1 MVQSKQE
8 AQNYQEDEID
18 LRALAYSLIKILIK
32 RKLLIIALTS
42 FVTIIAFLHT
52 NTLVPSYKATIS
64 FISPSNSSIAYIN
77 NLSYKAE
84 TKNSIFTRFLYQL
97 SSQDIQKLAIT
108 EGNYLTLLNTDNSP
122 IDDVDAFVSG
132 CIGSIEI
139 INPSLIDESL
149 SLIENPHL
157 VSIEGCSSVV
167 ISEYLNSLIAL
178 ANSETMSEI
187 TNLNQLIISIRLEE
201 ILRERGLLLEQ
212 AEKDRFSKIERI
224 KEEDSQK
231 IRQINDQIEALKI
244 KAKRD
249 RLNQIVRIKEE
260 DSQKIRQIN
269 DQIDRAR
276 YKAKESRL
284 NQIVVLTDSVKL
296 AKSLGIKENNFQNY
310 NALFNDNP
318 SPDLNIAIG
327 ASAVLSKTL
336 PEWYTYGEKAL
347 VERVEA
353 LQNRTSDDP
362 FIPEL
367 VTLKNQLN
375 EVQNNN
381 VLKTLEARQDDDP
394 FIPKLVTLK
403 NQLNVVQNNNAL
415 KTLEARQD
423 DSPFVA
429 EIINLDIEKNQ
440 LESRVINMSGLNSTQ
455 LWKNASETIYPN
467 KKRIILLA
475 FIVSFMMSIFLA
487 IIMGVLKLNEK
498 TPA

>member
-276 YKAKESRL
+276 YKAKENRL
-284 NQIVVLTDSVKL
+284 NQIVVLTESVKL
-296 AKSLGIKENNFQNY
+296 AKSLGIIENNFK
-310 NALFNDNP
+310 LFDNETN
-318 SPDLNIAIG
+318 SDLTIAIG
-327 ASAVLSKTL
+327 ESKDL
-336 PEWYTYGEKAL
+336 PNWYLYGEKAL
-347 VERVEA
+347 NQKIKLLE
-353 LQNRTSDDP
+353 NRTSNDP

-367 VTLKNQLN
+367 VTLYNQLN
-375 EVQNNN
+375 QVQNNN
-381 VLKTLEARQDDDP
+381 
-394 FIPKLVTLK
+394 F
-403 NQLNVVQNNNAL
+403 L

-423 DSPFVA
+423 DSPFVD
-429 EIINLDIEKNQ
+429 EIINLAVEKNK
-440 LESRVINMSGLNSTQ
+440 LESRKVIMNGVSSIELSQASIPLNHPIND
-455 LWKNASETIYPN
+455 LN
-467 KKRIILLA
+467 KKLIGLLA
-475 FIVSFMMSIFLA
+475 FIFSFIMSIFLVL
-487 IIMGVLKLNEK
+487 IMEVLKPNKKAL
-498 TPA
+498 T